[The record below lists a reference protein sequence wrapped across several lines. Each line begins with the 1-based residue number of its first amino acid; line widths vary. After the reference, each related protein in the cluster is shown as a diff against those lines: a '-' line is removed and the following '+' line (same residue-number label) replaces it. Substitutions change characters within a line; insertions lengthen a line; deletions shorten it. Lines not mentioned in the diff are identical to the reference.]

1 MAIISK
7 VIIIGGGPAGIAAA
21 LQLQQA
27 NNIKPTIYETRFEP
41 TTLGGAL
48 GIPSNGSRLLERLGL
63 WDELLARGSTGS
75 ELSIHS
81 VKGHVIGTMDMTGW
95 SKEKTG
101 FGYMR
106 IRRVELMEILMNAAQ
121 KAAIPIHFNKKLV
134 KIEEH
139 DGLVTA
145 TFADG
150 TSDTADLLIGC
161 DGIHSAVR
169 KTYIDPDIVP
179 EYSGISNV
187 FSIVP
192 TAQLPPAASTLQG
205 INATLTTDGLIALTP
220 CTAAQDNIYWF
231 FSRSVKMPDSN
242 NTRDGWEQHGKQ
254 EVDEFKMSMGGYL
267 KDLRGDW
274 GDMLRQVVNQTSVV
288 KFYPI
293 FRLPL
298 GGKWSKGRCLIIG
311 DAAHAMQP
319 HASQGV
325 SMALEDVFL
334 LSRILR
340 EKPEYT
346 IADTFRVYDERR
358 RPRVDEMV
366 KTAERN
372 GGVRKQ
378 TSEWKLA
385 MNEKL
390 ATGALWAYQAL
401 GLEKFGLGQKPLAY
415 DPEEENLD
423 LNRP

>member
-7 VIIIGGGPAGIAAA
+7 VLIIGGGPAGIAAA
-21 LQLQQA
+21 LQFQKA
-27 NNIKPTIYETRFEP
+27 NNIKPVVYELRSEP

-48 GIPSNGSRLLERLGL
+48 GIPSNGFRLLERLGL
-63 WDELLARGSTGS
+63 LDELLTRGSTGS
-75 ELSIHS
+75 ELAVHS

-101 FGYMR
+101 FGYLR
-106 IRRVELMEILMNAAQ
+106 IRRAELLEVLMNAVQ

-134 KIEEH
+134 KIDEH
-139 DGLVTA
+139 DELVTV

-150 TSDTADLLIGC
+150 TSDTGDLLIGC

-169 KTYIDPDIVP
+169 TAYVDPDIVP

-192 TAQLPPAASTLQG
+192 TVQLPPAASTLQG
-205 INATLTTDGLIALTP
+205 INATLTTDGLLALTP
-220 CTAAQDNIYWF
+220 CTASQDNIYWF
-231 FSRSVKMPDSN
+231 FSRAVTMPDSN
-242 NTRDGWEQHGKQ
+242 NTRDGWEQHGKK
-254 EVDEFKMSMGGYL
+254 EVDDFKLTMAGYL
-267 KDLRGDW
+267 KDLQGEW

-298 GGKWSKGRCLIIG
+298 GGTWSKGRCLLIG

-340 EKPEYT
+340 EKPEYS
-346 IADTFRVYDERR
+346 IADTFHVYDEHR

-378 TSEWKLA
+378 TSNWKLA

-390 ATGALWAYQAL
+390 ATGAMWAYQAF
-401 GLEKFGLGQKPLAY
+401 GLEKLGLGQKPLAY

-423 LNRP
+423 LSKL